1 MATSTG
7 EKLDQM
13 GAQDDYGQALAEG
26 EITRL
31 LKTVQAA
38 KFKKSETLVT
48 TEDKEFRPRS
58 LVEIAFAAEGKRKQA
73 EEAEAKTETTIFR
86 C

>member
-1 MATSTG
+1 
-7 EKLDQM
+7 M
-13 GAQDDYGQALAEG
+13 GAQDDYGQALGEG
-26 EITRL
+26 EITRI

-38 KFKKSETLVT
+38 QFKKSETLVI

-73 EEAEAKTETTIFR
+73 EEVSQAKT
-86 C
+86 